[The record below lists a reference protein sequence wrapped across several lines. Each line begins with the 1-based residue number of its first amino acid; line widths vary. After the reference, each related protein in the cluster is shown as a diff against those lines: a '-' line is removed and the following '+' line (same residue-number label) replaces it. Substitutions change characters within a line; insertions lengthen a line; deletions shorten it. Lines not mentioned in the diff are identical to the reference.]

1 VDNLIKSGMFQI
13 GSEIIREVTRRYII
27 KNNYNGMIPHI
38 IGPFTAE
45 EIEKLNNIIFD
56 SSIPPEIVI
65 EEIKEELKTL
75 KLVQFCG
82 DYKG

>member
-1 VDNLIKSGMFQI
+1 MFQI

-27 KNNYNGMIPHI
+27 KSNCNGMIPHI
-38 IGPFTAE
+38 IWPFTAE

-56 SSIPPEIVI
+56 SSIPPEIVV